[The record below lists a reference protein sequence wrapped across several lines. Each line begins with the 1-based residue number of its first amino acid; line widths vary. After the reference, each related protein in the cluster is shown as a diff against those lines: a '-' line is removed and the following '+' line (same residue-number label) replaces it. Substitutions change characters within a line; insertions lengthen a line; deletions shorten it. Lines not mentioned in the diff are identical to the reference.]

1 MLSLWIPILQQ
12 NILKINVITEKFK
25 KKLMI
30 IVFFSTVLITGKLLG
45 TKFIQKDRTLQ
56 LVPWIFY
63 LHTKF
68 QVICSQETTNPGKSN
83 NYRKSHY
90 CLQNQ
95 F

>member
-30 IVFFSTVLITGKLLG
+30 IVFFSTVLIKLLG
-45 TKFIQKDRTLQ
+45 TKFIQEDRT
-56 LVPWIFY
+56 
-63 LHTKF
+63 
-68 QVICSQETTNPGKSN
+68 CSQETTNPGKSN

>member
-30 IVFFSTVLITGKLLG
+30 IVFFSTVLIKLLG
-45 TKFIQKDRTLQ
+45 TKFIQEDRTLQ
-56 LVPWIFY
+56 LVPRKFS